1 MFNVINENDVRR
13 SLQRD
18 NQVLTSLLVQ
28 CAYLGLL
35 CAPSALEEVE
45 EYPQNPPPWLTPER
59 FRRGGP
65 FHRFVLTPEIQAE
78 LDKLESWLLEAIR
91 RDEDWLKDR
100 DENGLVRRLKNIG
113 KLHQAMDKREK
124 DMRRWNQVANEG
136 RRPCPGYDEPH
147 VETVMKLGDGF
158 TWVKLNTAQALRWEG
173 RMMQH
178 CVGSDIYARALEGGV
193 AEFYSLR
200 DVRGRP
206 HVTLEVCDR
215 KIQQC
220 SGQGNCIPGDF
231 LPAIDALRNAK
242 HWNRPAVEG
251 MRRPSRRRCRL
262 YADACLDE
270 ERTVAGNWDLKAST
284 DVIRLPRVLKVEGT
298 LDLSQ
303 SQNFTALPEILL
315 VEGNLRLAGC
325 ANLRIMPRWMWV
337 EGDIDM
343 TNCSAV
349 KALPVDCGL
358 GGSLD
363 LTGCGA
369 LRSLPAA
376 LNVEGCL
383 ILDGCTGLMHI
394 PSSVSIGDTINIGRI
409 AYCAVADVNRR
420 LAGGGWLVHKRR
432 RR

>member
-1 MFNVINENDVRR
+1 MFNVINEHDVRR
-13 SLQRD
+13 FLQRGD
-18 NQVLTSLLVQ
+18 LVLTLLLLQ
-28 CAYLGLL
+28 CAYRGLL
-35 CAPSALEEVE
+35 CEPAALEEVGD
-45 EYPQNPPPWLTPER
+45 YPRDPPPWLTPER
-59 FRRGGP
+59 FRSRGP
-65 FHRFVLTPEIQAE
+65 FHRFVATPEIVTE
-78 LDKLESWLLEAIR
+78 IEKLERWLREAIR
-91 RDEDWLKDR
+91 RKEGWLVER

-113 KLHQAMDKREK
+113 KLAQALDKMEK
-124 DMRRWNQVANEG
+124 DMRRWNQVSNSHRLG
-136 RRPCPGYDEPH
+136 PGFDEPH
-147 VETVMKLGDGF
+147 VEAVLKLGDGF
-158 TWVKLNTAQALRWEG
+158 TWVKLNTAEALKWEG

-178 CVGSDIYARALEGGV
+178 CVGSEIYARALEGGV

-206 HVTLEVCDR
+206 HVTLEVSDR

-220 SGQGNCIPGDF
+220 SGQGNSIPGDF

-270 ERTVAGNWDLKAST
+270 ERTVAGKWDLKASA
-284 DVIRLPRVLKVEGT
+284 DIIRLPRVLKVEGT

-325 ANLRIMPRWMWV
+325 ANLRVMPRWMWV

-369 LRSLPAA
+369 LRSLPAG

-383 ILDGCTGLMHI
+383 ILDGCTGLRHI

-420 LAGGGWLVHKRR
+420 LAGGSWLLHKRR

>member
-1 MFNVINENDVRR
+1 
-13 SLQRD
+13 
-18 NQVLTSLLVQ
+18 
-28 CAYLGLL
+28 
-35 CAPSALEEVE
+35 
-45 EYPQNPPPWLTPER
+45 
-59 FRRGGP
+59 
-65 FHRFVLTPEIQAE
+65 
-78 LDKLESWLLEAIR
+78 
-91 RDEDWLKDR
+91 
-100 DENGLVRRLKNIG
+100 
-113 KLHQAMDKREK
+113 
-124 DMRRWNQVANEG
+124 
-136 RRPCPGYDEPH
+136 
-147 VETVMKLGDGF
+147 
-158 TWVKLNTAQALRWEG
+158 
-173 RMMQH
+173 MMQH
-178 CVGSDIYARALEGGV
+178 CVGSDALRAGAGAAV
-193 AEFYSLR
+193 SPNFTRCR

-270 ERTVAGNWDLKAST
+270 ERTVAGNWDLKASA

-325 ANLRIMPRWMWV
+325 TNLRIMPRWMWV
-337 EGDIDM
+337 GRRHRHDQLQRGEERCRSI
-343 TNCSAV
+343 AV
-349 KALPVDCGL
+349 V

-363 LTGCGA
+363 LTGCSG

-376 LNVEGCL
+376 AQ
-383 ILDGCTGLMHI
+383 
-394 PSSVSIGDTINIGRI
+394 R
-409 AYCAVADVNRR
+409 
-420 LAGGGWLVHKRR
+420 GGFA
-432 RR
+432 

>member
-1 MFNVINENDVRR
+1 MFNVINEDDVRR
-13 SLQRD
+13 FLQQGD
-18 NQVLTSLLVQ
+18 LVSASLLLQ
-28 CAYLGLL
+28 CAYRGLL
-35 CAPSALEEVE
+35 CEPAALEEVGD
-45 EYPQNPPPWLTPER
+45 YPRDPPPWLTPER
-59 FRRGGP
+59 FRSRGP
-65 FHRFVLTPEIQAE
+65 FHRFVATPEIV
-78 LDKLESWLLEAIR
+78 DKIEKLKRWLREAIR
-91 RDEDWLKDR
+91 RKENWLEER
-100 DENGLVRRLKNIG
+100 DENGRVRRLKNIG
-113 KLHQAMDKREK
+113 KLAQALDKMEK
-124 DMRRWNQVANEG
+124 DMRRWKQVSNSHRLG
-136 RRPCPGYDEPH
+136 PGFDEPH
-147 VETVMKLGDGF
+147 IEAVLKLEDGF
-158 TWVKLNTAQALRWEG
+158 TWVKLNTPEALRWEG
-173 RMMQH
+173 RMMEH
-178 CVGSDIYARALEGGV
+178 CVGSDLYARALEWGI

-231 LPAIDALRNAK
+231 LPAIDALRIAK

-270 ERTVAGNWDLKAST
+270 ERTVAGNWDLKASA

-363 LTGCGA
+363 LTGCSA

-394 PSSVSIGDTINIGRI
+394 PRSVSIGDTINIGRI